1 MNLREGDT
9 IVGMSVIKEGK
20 LIITVS
26 ETGYGRLSSPD
37 NYRIQT
43 RGGKGLTNYHTEKY
57 GKVAGINVIDQGDDI
72 ILISEEGVVIRIQAK
87 DVRIC
92 ARPSKGVTL
101 MRINE
106 GNRVVSFAHLP
117 HDDEESS
124 SKPED
129 NGSEEEVTTENE

>member
-1 MNLREGDT
+1 MQQS
-9 IVGMSVIKEGK
+9 IA
-20 LIITVS
+20 
-26 ETGYGRLSSPD
+26 
-37 NYRIQT
+37 NYVAELEAT
-43 RGGKGLTNYHTEKY
+43 RTKTEQKNEELTAAKALALLAEKY